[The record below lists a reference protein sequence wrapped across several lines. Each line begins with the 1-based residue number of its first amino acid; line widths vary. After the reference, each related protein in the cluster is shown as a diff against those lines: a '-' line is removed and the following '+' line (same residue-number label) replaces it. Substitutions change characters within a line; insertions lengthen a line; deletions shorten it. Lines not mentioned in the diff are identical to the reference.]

1 MTTTTISAAQN
12 PALANKLV
20 QDTLQPQAV
29 EVLEEAGSPIQ
40 VTIPS
45 LPETTVNLPGGYI
58 DFEGVVHTV
67 AEVRELTGTDEEAIV
82 KILEPGKALLA
93 ILQRATVSI
102 GGKKADKE
110 MLNALLSGDREQ
122 LLVAI
127 RRVTF
132 GNEISL
138 ITSCT
143 KCAVEQTFVID
154 LEKDV
159 KIKELDDKVIDRLFT
174 MQTKKGTIKVHL
186 PTGEIQEKI
195 INATNKNTAELD
207 TILLSGCVLEIN
219 DIPIMNPS
227 QIRDLGMQDRRK
239 ILLEIA
245 ERNPGPLLN
254 EIKKT
259 CSDCGSEVDLPLTLA
274 ELFRS

>member
-1 MTTTTISAAQN
+1 MTTTINAAQN

-20 QDTLQPQAV
+20 QEVLQPQAV

-45 LPETTVNLPGGYI
+45 LPETSVSLPGGYL
-58 DFEGVVHTV
+58 DFDGTVHTN

-102 GGKKADKE
+102 GGKKADKD
-110 MLNALLSGDREQ
+110 MLNSLLSGDREQ

-127 RRVTF
+127 RKVTF
-132 GNEISL
+132 GSELSL
-138 ITSCT
+138 ISSCP
-143 KCAVEQTFVID
+143 KCASEQTFVID
-154 LEKDV
+154 LDKDV
-159 KIKELDDKVIDRLFT
+159 KTKELDDKIVDRSFT
-174 MQTKKGTIKVHL
+174 VETKKGLVKVHL
-186 PTGEIQEKI
+186 PTGEVQEKI
-195 INATNKNTAELD
+195 INSTNKNTAELD
-207 TILLSGCVLEIN
+207 TLLLSSCILELN
-219 DIPIMNPS
+219 DLPIMNQS

-245 ERNPGPLLN
+245 KRNPGPLLN